1 MYNRNVTMK
10 DTQQYQDGNVRK
22 EEREWNL
29 AGAQRGLQFHHFS
42 ISFLKEKI
50 LKQTWQHLM
59 LIKSS

>member
-1 MYNRNVTMK
+1 MK

-50 LKQTWQHLM
+50 LKQTWQHLT